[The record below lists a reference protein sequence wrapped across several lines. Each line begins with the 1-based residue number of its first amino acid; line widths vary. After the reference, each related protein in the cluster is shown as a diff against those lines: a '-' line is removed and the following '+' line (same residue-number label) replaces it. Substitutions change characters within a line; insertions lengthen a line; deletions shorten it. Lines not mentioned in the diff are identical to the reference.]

1 MALGL
6 RTRLF
11 LSVVLPISIAS
22 AAVLAIGGAGEPVVL
37 AVLTLLAT
45 AVIAAYFFTRAED
58 RRLRRMADA
67 ALRMASGDFDIHL
80 RDRRGDDVSQLAH
93 SLNRLADASASTF
106 HRLETESRLVRSIIE
121 TMREGV
127 MAVDQDGRI
136 TLVNDAMLGLTG
148 HRGAAAGLAPAEVI
162 QAPELLQAI
171 QEVLEGSVVSREIQV
186 ARPHAATLL
195 VNGAPLADGD
205 GALAVV
211 HDTTELHRLHQVR
224 RDFVA
229 NVSHELRNPVA
240 TIQAAV
246 ETLSAF
252 ADDAPAGE
260 DERRLL
266 ATISRQTARM
276 AALVRDLLGLARI
289 EGGQLVLEPTAT
301 DVHDLRDLLTV
312 ILSVFE
318 GAARDKGIALG
329 LELDPETPAGMCDAA
344 ALHTVIGNLLDNAV
358 KYARPGDKVRVHVFG
373 DSAGHVAI
381 EVSDTGPGIAEEHLP
396 RLFERFYRV
405 DSGRSRDLGG
415 TGLGLAIVKHLC
427 AAMGGS
433 VSVRSEV
440 GVGTTFA
447 VLLPAAAAPATS

>member
-1 MALGL
+1 MIVSL

-11 LSVVLPISIAS
+11 LAVVLPVTLVEIL
-22 AAVLAIGGAGEPVVL
+22 VLAFGQLRGDIIEGSLPLFV
-37 AVLTLLAT
+37 T
-45 AVIAAYFFTRAED
+45 AVGASWWFASRED
-58 RRLRRMADA
+58 RRMRRMADA
-67 ALRMASGDFDIHL
+67 ALRMASGDFNIQLPDH
-80 RDRRGDDVSQLAH
+80 RGDDVSRLAQ

-106 HRLETESRLVRSIIE
+106 HRLEAESRLVRSIIE

-136 TLVNDAMLGLTG
+136 TLVNDAMLRLTG
-148 HRGAAAGLAPAEVI
+148 HRGAAAGLSPAEVI
-162 QAPELLQAI
+162 LAPELLQAI
-171 QEVLEGSVVSREIQV
+171 REVLEGNPVSREISV
-186 ARPHAATLL
+186 TRPLPATLL
-195 VNGAPLADGD
+195 VNGAPLADGE

-211 HDTTELHRLHQVR
+211 HDTTELHRLHQMR

-246 ETLSAF
+246 ETLASF
-252 ADDAPAGE
+252 TEETQAGD

-266 ATISRQTARM
+266 ATVSRQTARM

-289 EGGQLVLEPTAT
+289 ESGQLVLEPRTT
-301 DVHDLRDLLTV
+301 DLGDLV
-312 ILSVFE
+312 PGIMAAFE
-318 GAARDKGIALG
+318 AQARDKGLTLDLTVDSDTPPG
-329 LELDPETPAGMCDAA
+329 LCDAS

-358 KYARPGDKVRVHVFG
+358 KYARPGDRISVHARLDG
-373 DSAGHVAI
+373 PARVAI

-405 DSGRSRDLGG
+405 DAGRSRELGG

-427 AAMGGS
+427 AAMGGT
-433 VSVRSEV
+433 VSVKSAV
-440 GVGTTFA
+440 GTGTTFT
-447 VLLPAAAAPATS
+447 VQLPADPEPPHN

>member
-1 MALGL
+1 MLGL

-11 LSVVLPISIAS
+11 LAVVIPVAIVALVVLLLGRLRIDVILGTAP
-22 AAVLAIGGAGEPVVL
+22 LVV
-37 AVLTLLAT
+37 T
-45 AVIAAYFFTRAED
+45 AVVASWWFAGRED

-67 ALRMASGDFDIHL
+67 ALRMAAGDFNVEL
-80 RDRRGDDVSQLAH
+80 LDRQGDDVSRLAQA
-93 SLNRLADASASTF
+93 LNRLADASASTF

-136 TLVNDAMLGLTG
+136 TLVNDAMLRLTG
-148 HRGAAAGLAPAEVI
+148 HRGAAAGLSPAEVI
-162 QAPELLQAI
+162 LAPELLQAI
-171 QEVLEGSVVSREIQV
+171 QEVLEGNAVSREISVSKPQ
-186 ARPHAATLL
+186 PLTLL
-195 VNGAPLADGD
+195 VNGAPLADGE

-211 HDTTELHRLHQVR
+211 HDTTELHRLHQMR

-246 ETLSAF
+246 ETLGAF
-252 ADDAPAGE
+252 ADDAPAGD

-289 EGGQLVLEPTAT
+289 ESGQVVLEPRTT
-301 DVHDLRDLLTV
+301 DLDDLLSGL
-312 ILSVFE
+312 LSAFE
-318 GAARDKGIALG
+318 GAAKEKGISFDLAVAPGTPRAL
-329 LELDPETPAGMCDAA
+329 CDAS

-358 KYARPGDKVRVHVFG
+358 KYARPGDRIEVSVRHCQ
-373 DSAGHVAI
+373 DRQVAI
-381 EVSDTGPGIAEEHLP
+381 DVSDTGPGIAEEHLP

-405 DSGRSRDLGG
+405 DAGRSRELGG

-427 AAMGGS
+427 AAMGGG
-433 VSVRSEV
+433 VSVRSAV
-440 GVGTTFA
+440 GVGTTFT
-447 VLLPAAAAPATS
+447 VMLPAALDVAGE